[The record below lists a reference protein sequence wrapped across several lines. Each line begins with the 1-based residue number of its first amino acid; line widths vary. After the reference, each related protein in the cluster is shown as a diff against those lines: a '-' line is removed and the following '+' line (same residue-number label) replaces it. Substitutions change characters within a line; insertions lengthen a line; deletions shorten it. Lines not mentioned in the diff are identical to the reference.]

1 MTSFLN
7 KTMIITKGGEMLSLV
22 ITLAVLFVFCYRAAR
37 PGVIDIR
44 DIKNSNEN
52 AGATPNNN
60 RNGRKILR

>member
-1 MTSFLN
+1 
-7 KTMIITKGGEMLSLV
+7 MLSLV